1 MKANPLRILLA
12 DDDESDRLNFSEALE
27 ELKIHVTI
35 HTVNDGIELMN
46 YLGSRLPQLPDLLF
60 LDLNMPRMNGKEC
73 LCEIRNK
80 SEMKNMAIAI
90 YSTSSTEKDIE
101 ETFLSGANVY
111 IKKPNDF
118 KILKQILSQVVKSAS
133 IYKHP
138 PFNISNFLLRVQ

>member
-1 MKANPLRILLA
+1 MRSNPLRILLA

-35 HTVNDGIELMN
+35 QTVNDGIELMN
-46 YLGSRLPQLPDLLF
+46 YLKSHLTQLPDLLF

-73 LCEIRNK
+73 LCEIRNND
-80 SEMKNMAIAI
+80 EMKNMAIAI

-138 PFNISNFLLRVQ
+138 PFNISNFLLRV